1 MHNRVC
7 FIGDS
12 FVLQCLDISEEL
24 LENRIVDFVDIVND
38 PVSEHRYKSSEDLT
52 KVQSKNTGRGPLSS
66 DWLEG
71 AEPVMTSYKSVS
83 VKLDLWG
90 FQSRLE
96 DYVHKSIREVLLVG
110 HRQAVAW
117 LDDWYGMSIEEV
129 RQFESRMQQETNQR
143 LLQDLVDSPLT
154 PATPSEKKGWF
165 SWS

>member
-1 MHNRVC
+1 MHTRVC
-7 FIGDS
+7 FIDDS

-66 DWLEG
+66 NWLEG

-129 RQFESRMQQETNQR
+129 RQFESKMQQETNQR
-143 LLQDLVDSPLT
+143 LLQDLVDSPCHSGT
-154 PATPSEKKGWF
+154 WF
-165 SWS
+165 GC